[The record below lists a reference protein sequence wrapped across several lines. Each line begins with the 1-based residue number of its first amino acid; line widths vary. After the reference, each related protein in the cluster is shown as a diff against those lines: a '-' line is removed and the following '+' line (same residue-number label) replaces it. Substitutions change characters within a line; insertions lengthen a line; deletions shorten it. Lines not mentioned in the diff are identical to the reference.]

1 MENKKTRMEFLKS
14 NVSDINYTEKDEEI
28 VVITSDI
35 LEEDRRQIL
44 YHYHNNINPFE
55 IT

>member
-1 MENKKTRMEFLKS
+1 MENEKIKMEFLKS
-14 NVSDINYTEKDEEI
+14 NVSDINYTEKGEEI

-35 LEEDRRQIL
+35 LEEDKKQIL

-55 IT
+55 FT